1 MCYVLFNKTM
11 FLNINFDNIFI
22 TTVCGKGSFFTS
34 FYVSVIFLFFTT
46 IFVSWWL
53 FNYWLEA
60 QNLISSAGNSVYSSN
75 AIILTVAFFLFF
87 APSAF
92 LFTVVSQN
100 FCYIPL
106 TSDFF
111 ALFGSFDSLSIL
123 FIFMVHI
130 VDGLTLA
137 FLLLYY
143 HTTTLQSKEAMTL
156 YIWSVFLMTIIL
168 DCLFLSTN
176 FLIMFFIAEFSLFPL
191 SFLLLKENTIFWRS
205 NSFTEESYFENKRPL
220 AFYYLVLF
228 TVVSGGLGAF
238 GLIVVY
244 LFFGDLSFFSL
255 SNLVLSDCLN
265 LLGFSFS
272 SEELISLHLS
282 VFFLLLWIS
291 VKVPLVPVHI
301 WLPKAHV
308 EGSTESSMLLAGII
322 LKITT
327 YIIIRFSNCW
337 FFSYFFSLFESFF
350 LTMAVTTAI
359 FGALGALST
368 IDLKRLAAYSSVSH
382 MGVIMLSGFL
392 LTTSS
397 FSLQPYLILLMTH
410 TFVSTTMFLTI
421 GCIYKLR
428 LKSVISRNR
437 LTYSGL
443 LFIYPYF
450 FLIGL
455 IFFANLNI
463 PLTLGFVGELGV
475 LISAVQT
482 GFSTIFFILV
492 GSFLL
497 LIPILMIIAQV
508 LLGPLKTFDLSVLN
522 IRSLQTK
529 NFKYMSNFFD
539 NFVYFSPLKVYSEIS
554 YSQSQLAFHGC
565 LKFILISV
573 SLPIIIFGLSPF
585 IFARLVNFSTLS
597 SELLLFNFSL
607 ISPFF

>member
-1 MCYVLFNKTM
+1 MGKTM
-11 FLNINFDNIFI
+11 FFNLNSGTVFV
-22 TTVCGKGSFFTS
+22 TTVDGVDGFSSSFYISVVFFFFTA
-34 FYVSVIFLFFTT
+34 IL
-46 IFVSWWL
+46 VSWWL
-53 FNYWLEA
+53 FDYWVKA
-60 QNLISSAGNSVYSSN
+60 QKLTSANTTSSSAFLNFIV
-75 AIILTVAFFLFF
+75 ITLAFFLFF
-87 APSAF
+87 APSIF
-92 LFTVVSQN
+92 LFVASQKIY
-100 FCYIPL
+100 YIPL
-106 TSDFF
+106 KSEFF

-123 FIFMVHI
+123 FVFMVHV

-143 HTTTLQSKEAMTL
+143 HTTTLQSRESLSL
-156 YIWSVFLMTIIL
+156 YVWSVFLMTIIL

-205 NSFTEESYFENKRPL
+205 NSYTEENLFENKRPL

-238 GLIVVY
+238 GLIVIY
-244 LFFGDLSFFSL
+244 LFFGDLSFIFL
-255 SNLVLSDCLN
+255 SNLAISDCLN
-265 LLGFSFS
+265 LLGFTFS

-291 VKVPLVPVHI
+291 VKVPLVPIHI

-327 YIIIRFSNCW
+327 YVIIRLSNCW

-350 LTMAVTTAI
+350 LTMAVTTAV

-382 MGVIMLSGFL
+382 MGIIMLAGFL

-410 TFVSTTMFLTI
+410 TFISTTMFLTI

-428 LKSVISRNR
+428 LKNVISRNR

-443 LFIYPYF
+443 LFVYPYF

-463 PLTLGFVGELGV
+463 PLTLGFAGELGV

-482 GFSTIFFILV
+482 GFSAIFFVLV

-497 LIPILMIIAQV
+497 LIPMLMIIAQV
-508 LLGPLKTFDLSVLN
+508 LLGPLKTFELVAFDTRIYQQNATNDQSTKALSD
-522 IRSLQTK
+522 IT
-529 NFKYMSNFFD
+529 
-539 NFVYFSPLKVYSEIS
+539 YFSPLKIYSEIS
-554 YSQSQLAFHGC
+554 YSQSQLAFHNC
-565 LKFILISV
+565 LKFILTSV
-573 SLPIIIFGLSPF
+573 SLPVIVFGIFPF
-585 IFARLVNFSTLS
+585 IFARLVNFSALGS
-597 SELLLFNFSL
+597 DLLLSNFFLFSL
-607 ISPFF
+607 FSNF